1 MILSTLY
8 ITFYI
13 LFISNTLIRKPIL
26 YPDAYVYLRR
36 SSGWWQHQEGQSRVE
51 RGNIFPTFTRRQAG
65 PGLVTRQRGKLCVGS
80 AKDVCH
86 ITWPRDVP
94 PVATPTTINMHRR
107 VETGVQITS
116 HYILHYSPGQMADNR
131 NICQHPGPDL
141 ASGWVLPMVTNWA
154 RAVPWM

>member
-1 MILSTLY
+1 MFICVVRVVGGST
-8 ITFYI
+8 
-13 LFISNTLIRKPIL
+13 RK
-26 YPDAYVYLRR
+26 
-36 SSGWWQHQEGQSRVE
+36 GQSRVE
-51 RGNIFPTFTRRQAG
+51 RGNIFPTFTRQQQAG
-65 PGLVTRQRGKLCVGS
+65 PGLVTRQRGKLCGGS

-116 HYILHYSPGQMADNR
+116 HYILHYILNSAGQMADNR

-141 ASGWVLPMVTNWA
+141 ASGWVLPMVTNWGTGSSLD
-154 RAVPWM
+154 VNIYWTPLISDSPESQV

>member
-1 MILSTLY
+1 MFICVVRVVGGST
-8 ITFYI
+8 
-13 LFISNTLIRKPIL
+13 RK
-26 YPDAYVYLRR
+26 
-36 SSGWWQHQEGQSRVE
+36 GQSRVE
-51 RGNIFPTFTRRQAG
+51 RGNIFPTFTRRQQAG

-116 HYILHYSPGQMADNR
+116 HYITFYITALVRWQIIGTYA
-131 NICQHPGPDL
+131 NILVQIWLVGGCYR
-141 ASGWVLPMVTNWA
+141 W
-154 RAVPWM
+154 